1 MQFLKQSVLISFL
14 AIFVLTG
21 GTLAAQVDLNNRI
34 ASVLPTPQEDAWLT
48 IGWHT
53 NLMQSRLQAQQ
64 SNRPLFVWLMN
75 GHPLG
80 CT

>member
-1 MQFLKQSVLISFL
+1 MAFLKQSILLSLVATFVSAGVAL
-14 AIFVLTG
+14 AITDFDTH
-21 GTLAAQVDLNNRI
+21 I
-34 ASVLPTPQEDAWLT
+34 ASVLPTAQENVWLNL
-48 IGWHT
+48 GWRT
-53 NLMQSRLQAQQ
+53 NLLQARLDAQR

>member
-1 MQFLKQSVLISFL
+1 MPFLKQSILLSLVATVAGAGVALAMSSFD
-14 AIFVLTG
+14 TH
-21 GTLAAQVDLNNRI
+21 I
-34 ASVLPTPQEDAWLT
+34 ASVLPTAQEDAWLN

-53 NLMQSRLQAQQ
+53 NLMQSRLEAQR